1 MTADCRAPDVK
12 LVHLDLPPILS
23 PVEIGRFDR
32 SVLPQM
38 LHEASLDPDPANMFM
53 RLSLLFHSLGS
64 IDLGHEMHQRAL
76 EHRRVYRYR
85 CALTP
90 KVRLMAIMGPQGGL
104 DNAPLE
110 YLLENSD
117 IQLDLVF
124 LDEDGCLPEA
134 IPDHDIAIVG
144 LGESYKNRG
153 QFERLISSLR
163 SWPRPIINQPAFV
176 LNCSRDKL
184 YDELKGVP
192 QLVLPQTRRVKRDVL
207 SVDIFPKIIRPV
219 DTHGG
224 EGLAKI
230 DSEGELQIYLESSDA
245 AEFYVSDFVDFRSGD
260 GLYRKL
266 RIALIDGRPYICHL
280 AITDHWIVHYIPA
293 GMDLSAA
300 KRAEEKGMMETFEAV
315 FVKRHHKTLQSIHEK
330 LGLDYVILDCAVMRD
345 GALLLFEADTRGWIH
360 GVDPVDIFPYK
371 PAIMQKAFDGF
382 RQMLL
387 SRMSHEGAAHTR

>member
-1 MTADCRAPDVK
+1 MSAKGRPADIK
-12 LVHLDLPPILS
+12 LEALDLPPILS
-23 PVEIGRFDR
+23 PVEIGRIDR
-32 SVLPQM
+32 SHLPQM
-38 LHEASLDPDPANMFM
+38 LHEASLDPDPANKFM

-64 IDLGHEMHQRAL
+64 LDLGHEMHARAL
-76 EHRRVYRYR
+76 VHRRVYRYR

-90 KVRLMAIMGPQGGL
+90 KVRLLAIMGPQGGL

-110 YLLENSD
+110 YLFEKSD
-117 IQLDLVF
+117 IRLDLVF

-153 QFERLISSLR
+153 QFERLISVLR
-163 SWPRPIINQPAFV
+163 SWPRPIINQPEFV

-184 YDELKGVP
+184 YHELKGVP
-192 QLVLPQTRRVKRDVL
+192 QLVLPQTRRLTRNAL

-230 DSEGELQIYLESSDA
+230 GSDGELQSYLESSDA
-245 AEFYVSDFVDFRSGD
+245 AEFYVGDFVDFQSAD

-280 AITDHWIVHYIPA
+280 AITDHWVVHYIPA
-293 GMDLSAA
+293 GMDLSTV
-300 KRAEEKGMMETFEAV
+300 KRAEEKAMMETFEAD

-330 LGLDYVILDCAVMRD
+330 LGLDYVILDCAVMQD

-360 GVDPVDIFPYK
+360 GVDPVEIFPYK

-382 RQMLL
+382 REMLL
-387 SRMSHEGAAHTR
+387 SRMSHERAAHTR

>member
-117 IQLDLVF
+117 IRLDLVF

-315 FVKRHHKTLQSIHEK
+315 FVKRHHKTLQAIHEK

>member
-124 LDEDGCLPEA
+124 LDDDGCLPQA

-153 QFERLISSLR
+153 QFERLIKVLR
-163 SWPRPIINQPAFV
+163 SWPRPIINQPEFI

-184 YDELKGVP
+184 YHELIGVP
-192 QLVLPQTRRVKRDVL
+192 QLVLPQTRRVKRDLL
-207 SVDIFPKIIRPV
+207 SEAIFPKIIRPV

-224 EGLAKI
+224 EGLAKV
-230 DSEGELQIYLESSDA
+230 DSEGELQIYLEGSDA

-382 RQMLL
+382 REMLL

>member
-124 LDEDGCLPEA
+124 LDDDGCLPQA

-382 RQMLL
+382 REMLL